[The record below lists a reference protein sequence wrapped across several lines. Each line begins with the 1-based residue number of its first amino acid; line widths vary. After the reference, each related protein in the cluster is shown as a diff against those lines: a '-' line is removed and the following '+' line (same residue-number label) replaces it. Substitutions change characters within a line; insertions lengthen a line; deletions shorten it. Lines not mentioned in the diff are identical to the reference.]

1 MPTPDEDTSE
11 MTATRFPEHASFREE
26 VANFMEEQLT
36 PELREAGRLQTSVF
50 PHMPQA
56 IAWQKILHQK
66 GWAAPSW
73 PRAFGGAG
81 WDAIQQQIFRE
92 EAYRAS
98 APTIILQGL
107 TMCGPCLMGYG
118 TKPQQDF
125 FLPRILSAEHIWC
138 QGYSEPGA
146 GSDLASLT
154 TSAVPDGDDY
164 IVNGTKIWTSHAHIA
179 THMFFLARTS
189 TTGRPQAGITFLLV
203 EMDTPGIT
211 VEPIINL
218 NGVHEQNTVH
228 LENVRVPKANRVGD
242 ENKGWT
248 VAKYLLEF
256 ERGSVCISPEL
267 RRNLDLARQG
277 ARQERNAAGER
288 LSDDR
293 VFRRKLA
300 AREIEL
306 SLLEFNERH
315 ILSTVVAGGSP
326 ELQASVSK
334 IVGMEL
340 LQAIDKLTTEV
351 AGPYCVPLQRA
362 ALVPGNETD
371 PVGPGYALTA
381 MPRYLD
387 GRSVTIAGGTSEV
400 QRGIIA
406 KSVLG
411 L

>member
-1 MPTPDEDTSE
+1 MGQS
-11 MTATRFPEHASFREE
+11 RFPEYASFRQD
-26 VANFMEEQLT
+26 VRTFIEQNLT
-36 PELREAGRLQTSVF
+36 DEMREAGRLQTSVF
-50 PHMPQA
+50 PHMKQA
-56 IAWQKILHQK
+56 ISWQRVLHER

-73 PRAFGGAG
+73 PEEFGGPG

-118 TKPQQDF
+118 TKAQQDYY
-125 FLPRILSAEHIWC
+125 LPRILSAEHIWC

-154 TSAVPDGDDY
+154 TSAVTDGDDY
-164 IVNGTKIWTSHAHIA
+164 VLNGAKIWTSHAHEA
-179 THMFFLARTS
+179 THMFCLVRTS
-189 TTGRPQAGITFLLV
+189 SEGRPQAGITFLLID
-203 EMDTPGIT
+203 MNTPGIT

-218 NGVHEQNTVH
+218 NGIHEQNTVY
-228 LENVRVPKANRVGD
+228 LDNVRVPRANRVGD
-242 ENKGWT
+242 ENKGWA

-256 ERGSVCISPEL
+256 ERGAVCISPEL
-267 RRNLDLARQG
+267 RRNLDLVRQG
-277 ARQERNAAGER
+277 AEREKNASGQR
-288 LSDDR
+288 LIDDR

-300 AREIEL
+300 AKDIEL
-306 SLLEFNERH
+306 NILEFNERR
-315 ILSTVVAGGSP
+315 ILSTVAKGGSP
-326 ELQASVSK
+326 GVLASVAK

-340 LQAIDKLTTEV
+340 LQDIDKLTTEV
-351 AGPYCVPLQRA
+351 AGPYSLPLQRD
-362 ALVPGNETD
+362 ALIPGKAEE
-371 PVGPGYALTA
+371 PIGPDYALTA

-400 QRGIIA
+400 QRSILA

>member
-1 MPTPDEDTSE
+1 MNHS
-11 MTATRFPEHASFREE
+11 RYPEYTGFRQE
-26 VANFMEEQLT
+26 VREFIDQNLT
-36 PELREAGRLQTSVF
+36 PEMREAGRLQTSVF
-50 PHMPQA
+50 PHMKQA
-56 IAWQKILHQK
+56 IAWQKVLHAR

-73 PRAFGGAG
+73 PKDFGGPG
-81 WDAIQQQIFRE
+81 WDAIQQQVFRE

-118 TKPQQDF
+118 TKAQQDYY
-125 FLPRILSAEHIWC
+125 LPRILSTEHIWC

-164 IVNGTKIWTSHAHIA
+164 ILNGAKIWTSHAQDA
-179 THMFFLARTS
+179 THMFCLVRTS
-189 TTGRPQAGITFLLV
+189 TEGRAQKGITFLLV
-203 EMDTPGIT
+203 DMNTPGIT

-218 NGVHEQNTVH
+218 NGIHEQNTVF
-228 LENVRVPKANRVGD
+228 LDNVRVPQTNRVGD
-242 ENKGWT
+242 ENDGWT

-256 ERGSVCISPEL
+256 ERGAVCVSPEL
-267 RRNLDLARQG
+267 RRNLSLVQRG
-277 ARQERNAAGER
+277 AKLEKNANGEP
-288 LSDDR
+288 LIGDR

-300 AREIEL
+300 EKEIEI
-306 SLLEFNERH
+306 SILEFNERR
-315 ILSTVVAGGSP
+315 ILATVAAGGSP
-326 ELQASVSK
+326 GTLASVAK

-340 LQAIDKLTTEV
+340 LQDIDKLTTEV
-351 AGPYCVPLQRA
+351 AGLYSLPLQRE
-362 ALVPGNETD
+362 ALVPGQANE
-371 PVGPGYALTA
+371 VIGPDYALTS

-400 QRGIIA
+400 QRSILA

>member
-1 MPTPDEDTSE
+1 MRHRDYTDFRHEVRTFIEQNLTNE
-11 MTATRFPEHASFREE
+11 M
-26 VANFMEEQLT
+26 
-36 PELREAGRLQTSVF
+36 REAGRLQTSVF
-50 PHMPQA
+50 PHMKQA
-56 IAWQKILHQK
+56 IAWQRVLHAR

-73 PRAFGGAG
+73 PKEFGGPG

-107 TMCGPCLMGYG
+107 TMCGPCLMGHG
-118 TKPQQDF
+118 TKAQQDYY
-125 FLPRILSAEHIWC
+125 LPRILSAEHIWC

-154 TSAVPDGDDY
+154 TSAVRDGDDY
-164 IVNGTKIWTSHAHIA
+164 ILNGAKIWTSHAHEA
-179 THMFFLARTS
+179 THMFCLVRTS
-189 TTGRPQAGITFLLV
+189 TEGRPQKGITFLLV
-203 EMDTPGIT
+203 DMSTPGIT

-218 NGVHEQNTVH
+218 NGIHEQNTVF
-228 LENVRVPKANRVGD
+228 LDNVRVPQANRVGD
-242 ENKGWT
+242 ENNGWT

-256 ERGSVCISPEL
+256 ERGAVCISPEL
-267 RRNLDLARQG
+267 RRNLSLIQRG
-277 ARQERNAAGER
+277 AKLEKNADGDR

-300 AREIEL
+300 AKDIEV
-306 SLLEFNERH
+306 SILEFNERR
-315 ILSTVVAGGSP
+315 ILSTVADGGSP
-326 ELQASVSK
+326 GVLASVAK

-340 LQAIDKLTTEV
+340 LQDIDKLTTEV
-351 AGPYCVPLQRA
+351 AGPYSVPLQRE
-362 ALVPGNETD
+362 ALIPGHAQE
-371 PVGPGYALTA
+371 VIGPDYALTA

-400 QRGIIA
+400 QRGILA

>member
-1 MPTPDEDTSE
+1 MDIL
-11 MTATRFPEHASFREE
+11 RFPEYADFRKE
-26 VANFMEEQLT
+26 VRAFIEQNLT
-36 PELREAGRLQTSVF
+36 DEMREAGRLQTSVF
-50 PHMPQA
+50 PLMKQA
-56 IAWQKILHQK
+56 IAWQKVLHEK

-73 PRAFGGAG
+73 PEKFGGPG

-107 TMCGPCLMGYG
+107 TMCGPCLMGHG
-118 TKPQQDF
+118 TKEQQDYY
-125 FLPRILSAEHIWC
+125 LPRILSAEHIWC

-146 GSDLASLT
+146 GSDLAALT
-154 TSAVPDGDDY
+154 TSAVSDGDDY
-164 IVNGTKIWTSHAHIA
+164 IVNGAKIWTSHAHDA
-179 THMFFLARTS
+179 THIFCLVRTS
-189 TTGRPQAGITFLLV
+189 TEGRQQEGITFLLID
-203 EMDTPGIT
+203 MASPGIT
-211 VEPIINL
+211 VKPILNL
-218 NGVHEQNTVH
+218 NGIHEQNTVFF
-228 LENVRVPKANRVGD
+228 ENVRVPKANRVGE

-267 RRNLDLARQG
+267 RRNLDLVRQG
-277 ARQERNAAGER
+277 AEQEKNGDGER
-288 LSDDR
+288 LIDDR

-300 AREIEL
+300 EKDIEL
-306 SLLEFNERH
+306 SVLEFNERR
-315 ILSTVVAGGSP
+315 ILSTVTAGSSPGVLSSVA
-326 ELQASVSK
+326 K

-340 LQAIDKLTTEV
+340 LQDIDKLTTEV
-351 AGPYCVPLQRA
+351 VGLNGLPQQRE
-362 ALVPGNETD
+362 ALVPGNDED
-371 PVGPGYALTA
+371 PVGPDYALTA

-400 QRGIIA
+400 QRGILA